1 MNSHA
6 KNRSRQ
12 APLKVGR
19 QRNQQ
24 SWPERAVKQERTMLI
39 TKYYSIKKVALL
51 SCVLALIQPLSM
63 QSASESERI
72 EKLERAVELLQKQN
86 TELKAQVS
94 NLKSKEGGNAAEG
107 KFKTKVSF
115 DGKSYV
121 EKAVEEKLP
130 VYVQQRGPEL
140 KLVLG
145 GFVQMNFEDGDVSA
159 FEGRFGQTAL
169 KDRFRLRRARINL
182 TGDFAEQF
190 DFKVEGDFENSDGL
204 NSNRTAFE
212 ATDIFI
218 NWHQFPWAQIKTGQ
232 WKAPFGL
239 EQLTPDTTLY
249 TIERTL
255 PTGAITPE
263 RQVGIQLWGKPFATI
278 WPGQSD
284 LLTYYAGIFN
294 GNGRNVTNNDNNNFM
309 YVGRVE
315 STLFKDIFGKGSF
328 LKLGADVLNSRD
340 DKGTNIS
347 QSLTLL
353 VNSDGSLSPFVL
365 PGADERTAWSV
376 DGWIRLG
383 PFDLIGEFLQEH
395 VNPRTV
401 NGVPGGFDAFTT
413 DGFYVTAGYYLIPKK
428 LQAVVQWQHL
438 NPGQKGNDGL
448 SSIVGGLNYYIRG
461 DDLKLMVDYF
471 HTWSDFRAANRD
483 LGQDEFNEVIG
494 RMQLMF

>member
-1 MNSHA
+1 MF
-6 KNRSRQ
+6 
-12 APLKVGR
+12 
-19 QRNQQ
+19 
-24 SWPERAVKQERTMLI
+24 
-39 TKYYSIKKVALL
+39 IKKIALRTAGASLAAIALL
-51 SCVLALIQPLSM
+51 AAHPLRAES
-63 QSASESERI
+63 SENARI
-72 EKLERAVELLQKQN
+72 EKLEQAVQALQKQN
-86 TELKAQVS
+86 AELKSEVS
-94 NLKSKEGGNAAEG
+94 SLKSKETASVPDGR
-107 KFKTKVSF
+107 FKKKVTY
-115 DGKSYV
+115 DGKTYV
-121 EKAVEEKLP
+121 EKAVVEEKTPL
-130 VYVQQRGPEL
+130 YVQQRGPEL

-145 GFVQMNFEDGDVSA
+145 GFVQVNFEDGDVSA

-169 KDRFRLRRARINL
+169 KDRFRLRRARISL

-190 DFKVEGDFENSDGL
+190 DFKLEGDFENSDGL
-204 NSNRTAFE
+204 NANRKAFE

-218 NWHQFPWAQIKTGQ
+218 NWHQFAWAQIKAGQ

-249 TIERTL
+249 TAERTL

-278 WPGQSD
+278 WPGQAD
-284 LLTYYAGIFN
+284 ALTYYAGIFN
-294 GNGRNVTNNDNNNFM
+294 GNGRNITNNDNNNFM
-309 YVGRVE
+309 YVGRLE
-315 STLFKDIFGKGSF
+315 STLFKDVFGKGSF

-376 DGWIRLG
+376 DAWIRMG

-395 VNPRTV
+395 VHPRTV
-401 NGVPGGFDAFTT
+401 DGVPGGFDAFTT
-413 DGFYVTAGYYLIPKK
+413 DGFYVTAAYYLIPKK

-438 NPGQKGNDGL
+438 NPGQKGSDGI

-461 DDLKLMVDYF
+461 DDLKLMVNYI
-471 HTWSDFRAANRD
+471 HTWSDFREANPEFGD
-483 LGQDEFNEVIG
+483 DQFNEVIG